1 MSRMAAASLARPACF
16 ENTAFYAVKQ
26 GGRAIMDHLVRRKT
40 ALVTGASRGI
50 GFELACLLAADGY
63 DLVLVS
69 RASEEL
75 EKARQRL
82 VEHGVSV
89 RCCSKDLSKAGVA
102 LDLWREVEG
111 AGLAVDVLVNNAGS
125 GIYGPLA
132 QQDVSALSAMVELNV
147 VALTTLTRLA
157 LPGMLERR
165 WGRIL
170 NVASVVGY
178 QPGGPRMAAYYASK
192 SYVLSFSKGVSREL
206 DGTGVTV
213 TALCPPTTRTSFE
226 ERSGAKRS
234 ILYRRLP
241 VASPEAVARAGYRGM
256 KRGARVVLPGLSTKI
271 LAFAGELPPRRLALE
286 VNRLLLGEA

>member
-1 MSRMAAASLARPACF
+1 M
-16 ENTAFYAVKQ
+16 
-26 GGRAIMDHLVRRKT
+26 RKT

-50 GFELACLLAADGY
+50 GFELARLLAADAY

-69 RASEEL
+69 RTSEEL
-75 EKARQRL
+75 EEARRRL
-82 VEHGVSV
+82 AEQYGASM
-89 RCCSKDLSKAGVA
+89 RCYSKDLSKRGEV

-125 GIYGPLA
+125 GIYGLLA
-132 QQDVSALSAMVELNV
+132 QQDFVALSAMVELNV
-147 VALTTLTRLA
+147 VALTMLTRLA

-165 WGRIL
+165 QGRIL
-170 NVASVVGY
+170 NVGSVTGY

-213 TALCPPTTRTSFE
+213 TVLCPPTTKTSFE

-234 ILYRRLP
+234 LLYRWLP
-241 VASPEAVARAGYRGM
+241 VASPEAVAQAGYQGM
-256 KRGARVVLPGLSTKI
+256 QRGARVVLPGLSAKI
-271 LAFAGELPPRRLALE
+271 LAFAGELPPRRIALE

>member
-1 MSRMAAASLARPACF
+1 
-16 ENTAFYAVKQ
+16 
-26 GGRAIMDHLVRRKT
+26 MDQAQRRRT

-50 GFELACLLAADGY
+50 GLELARLLAADGY

-69 RASEEL
+69 RASDEL
-75 EKARQRL
+75 EAVRKRL
-82 VEHGVSV
+82 VEQHGVSA
-89 RCCSKDLSKAGVA
+89 RCHARDLSKAGEA
-102 LDLWREVEG
+102 LDVWREIEKSET
-111 AGLAVDVLVNNAGS
+111 AIDVLVNNAGS

-132 QQDVSALSAMVELNV
+132 QQDLGALSAMLELDV
-147 VALTTLTRLA
+147 VALTMLTRLA
-157 LPGMLERR
+157 LPGMVARR
-165 WGRIL
+165 AGRIL

-213 TALCPPTTRTSFE
+213 TALCPTTTRTSFE
-226 ERSGAKRS
+226 ERSGASRS

-256 KRGARVVLPGLSTKI
+256 KRGARVVLPGISTKI
-271 LAFAGELPPRRLALE
+271 LAFAGELPPRRIALE
-286 VNRLLLGEA
+286 VNRLLLREA